1 MASTNSDSLRR
12 AAIIGC
18 LGATATVIGGVV
30 VQAVV
35 QPSATVSD
43 ERWSYPWSSTS
54 LVPVSILWASFHLLV
69 FVGVLGFARS
79 GLAGESRSARVGV
92 VLALAGTALLF
103 VGELASIPVREQRV
117 DDTGAAIVGAIFA
130 VAIVLSAAGFLS
142 AGIATVRARRWRGWR
157 RYAPL
162 GVGVWT
168 TVLLGL
174 NLTEA
179 LPTAVAVY
187 GLCLLALSV
196 ALYTQPA
203 PTSATELLLPQ
214 GQGV

>member
-79 GLAGESRSARVGV
+79 GVEETVDPSWPLRP
-92 VLALAGTALLF
+92 
-103 VGELASIPVREQRV
+103 ELP
-117 DDTGAAIVGAIFA
+117 AA
-130 VAIVLSAAGFLS
+130 AA
-142 AGIATVRARRWRGWR
+142 
-157 RYAPL
+157 
-162 GVGVWT
+162 
-168 TVLLGL
+168 
-174 NLTEA
+174 
-179 LPTAVAVY
+179 
-187 GLCLLALSV
+187 
-196 ALYTQPA
+196 
-203 PTSATELLLPQ
+203 
-214 GQGV
+214 